1 MTGTAAN
8 AGIDLDPRAEERS
21 ARARYRRGLR
31 LARARARAAQR
42 AWRSRLRA
50 AIAESAGDH
59 PGCRC
64 DLRASMTRTQL
75 VELGAGCTA
84 SRYFGDIGWVCPR
97 LDHVRRRMGV

>member
-1 MTGTAAN
+1 MTGIAPDS
-8 AGIDLDPRAEERS
+8 GRDLDARAEERT

-50 AIAESAGDH
+50 AIADSAHDH
-59 PGCRC
+59 PRCCC
-64 DLRASMTRTQL
+64 DLRASMTREQL
-75 VELGAGCTA
+75 VDLGAGCTA

-97 LDHVRRRMGV
+97 LDQVRRRMGV